1 MVYEFKFPDVGEGIT
16 EGKLVSW
23 YVKVGD
29 EVKTDETVC
38 SVETD
43 KSIIEIPS
51 PVSGKVSELL
61 NNEGDDLKVG
71 DIFMK
76 IDTDNLTNSDNE
88 TPNEDAKENEPL
100 DENHKEIEETKPAEN
115 ILDNETN
122 SSQILAMPKVKDIAK
137 EKGIDLRTIKS
148 TGSHGEITLSDLG
161 QDNENLTQ
169 NNIPQTLDIS
179 ETNKQ
184 EETNYHNPTL
194 HNIIEKIHNTP
205 ENIQE
210 VETSNSHDEIIASP
224 SVRQLAR
231 NLNIDIKKVVGTGD
245 NRRILEQDI
254 KKIAEQNKSDDTS
267 HEENK
272 EVIEEKTDNK
282 EPQKINTDHLNKK
295 QICELNSQSD
305 KRIPIEGIRETIS
318 KKMTQSLS
326 KAAQVTICDE
336 ADVSELVNLRN
347 REKEKLKEKGI
358 KLTYLPFFIK
368 SFIDTAREYP
378 YFNAIV
384 DDNSNEIILKSKY
397 NICIATDTP
406 RGLLVPVIKNANT
419 KSIIELSNELVN
431 LTSLAREGKLKLEDM
446 EEGTF
451 TITSIGN
458 LRGQFFTPIL
468 NYPQTAILGIGKI
481 TKKPVVKNDEII
493 ARDIL
498 TLSLTFDHRVI
509 DGADASRFLKKYI
522 ELIEDVEL
530 LFMES

>member
-29 EVKTDETVC
+29 EIKTDETVC

-71 DIFMK
+71 EIFVK

-88 TPNEDAKENEPL
+88 TSNENTKENEPEKL
-100 DENHKEIEETKPAEN
+100 SELSEEIHKEVEETKSTEN
-115 ILDNETN
+115 TQDDEIN

-137 EKGIDLRTIKS
+137 EKGIDLSTIKP
-148 TGSHGEITLSDLG
+148 TGSHGEITLSDLE
-161 QDNENLTQ
+161 QEKEIPIQ
-169 NNIPQTLDIS
+169 NNTPQESQTFENNRQTETL
-179 ETNKQ
+179 
-184 EETNYHNPTL
+184 
-194 HNIIEKIHNTP
+194 
-205 ENIQE
+205 
-210 VETSNSHDEIIASP
+210 NSQKEIIVSP

-231 NLNIDIKKVVGTGD
+231 DLNIDIKNVAGTGD
-245 NRRILEQDI
+245 NGRILEQDV
-254 KKIAEQNKSDDTS
+254 KRIADKR
-267 HEENK
+267 EENK
-272 EVIEEKTDNK
+272 EVTEEKTEENK
-282 EPQKINTDHLNKK
+282 PQKINAEHLNKK

-318 KKMTQSLS
+318 KRMTESLS

-336 ADVSELVNLRN
+336 ADVSELVKLRN

-368 SFIDTAREYP
+368 AFIDTAREYP

-397 NICIATDTP
+397 NIGIATDTS
-406 RGLLVPVIKNANT
+406 RGLLVPVIKNANN
-419 KSIIELSNELVN
+419 KSIIELSNDLVN
-431 LTSLAREGKLKLEDM
+431 LTNLAREGKLKSEDM
-446 EEGTF
+446 ENGTF

-493 ARDIL
+493 IRDIL

-522 ELIEDVEL
+522 ELIEDTEL

>member
-29 EVKTDETVC
+29 EIKTDETVC

-51 PVSGKVSELL
+51 PVSGKILELV

-76 IDTDNLTNSDNE
+76 IDNE
-88 TPNEDAKENEPL
+88 TSNEDTKENKSQKSEELPQ
-100 DENHKEIEETKPAEN
+100 EIHKEVEETIFTEN
-115 ILDNETN
+115 FPSPEPN
-122 SSQILAMPKVKDIAK
+122 SPQILAMPKIRNIAK
-137 EKGIDLRTIKS
+137 EKRIDLSTIKP
-148 TGSHGEITLSDLG
+148 TGSKGEITLSDLG
-161 QDNENLTQ
+161 QENETPIQDNISQTSQ
-169 NNIPQTLDIS
+169 IPQT
-179 ETNKQ
+179 NNQ
-184 EETNYHNPTL
+184 EET
-194 HNIIEKIHNTP
+194 
-205 ENIQE
+205 Q
-210 VETSNSHDEIIASP
+210 SHDPTPHKNVQNIESHPNSQKETIASP

-231 NLNIDIKKVVGTGD
+231 DLNIDIKTIAGTGE
-245 NRRILEQDI
+245 NGKILEQDI
-254 KKIAEQNKSDDTS
+254 KKTAQQIEPDDTQ
-267 HEENK
+267 HKENE
-272 EVIEEKTDNK
+272 EVIEEEKAECK
-282 EPQKINTDHLNKK
+282 VSQKINTDHLNK
-295 QICELNSQSD
+295 QNCELDHSSD
-305 KRIPIEGIRETIS
+305 KRIPIDGIREAIS

-336 ADVSELVNLRN
+336 ADVSELVKLRN

-368 SFIDTAREYP
+368 AFIDTAKEYP

-384 DDNSNEIILKSKY
+384 DDNSNEIILKSQY
-397 NICIATDTP
+397 NIGIATDTP
-406 RGLLVPVIKNANT
+406 RGLLVPVIKNANN
-419 KSIIELSNELVN
+419 KSIIELSNDLVN
-431 LTSLAREGKLKLEDM
+431 LTNLAREGKLKLEDM
-446 EEGTF
+446 ENGTF

-481 TKKPVVKNDEII
+481 TKKPVVKNDKII

-522 ELIEDVEL
+522 ELIEDTEL